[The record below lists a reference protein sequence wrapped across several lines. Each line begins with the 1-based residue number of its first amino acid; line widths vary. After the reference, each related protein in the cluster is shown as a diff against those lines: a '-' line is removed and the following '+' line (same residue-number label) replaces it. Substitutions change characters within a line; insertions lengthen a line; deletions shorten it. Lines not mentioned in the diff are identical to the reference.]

1 MSTVY
6 LTKEKIKEMEEEYL
20 YLVTVARKEI
30 AQKIADERSH
40 GDLYENAD

>member
-20 YLVTVARKEI
+20 REVKIIPLIESVQLW
-30 AQKIADERSH
+30 AQQK
-40 GDLYENAD
+40 LQQ